1 MAADPAGP
9 LGRARANV
17 SGGVSVKDVSA
28 VVCTHRLERWGLL
41 LECLASLERQTLQP
55 LEVIV
60 VVDGRPEISKR
71 LAERGGPEITLS
83 TPQPSGLSVARNL
96 GLSQARGTF
105 VAFLDDDT
113 VAEESWLKTLRAV
126 LDDEAVAGV
135 GSASLPAWA
144 GSRPQWM
151 PEELLWTLGCSYR
164 GMPVTQSDV
173 RNVYGG
179 CACFRRDV
187 FTHFGGF
194 NPSLGR
200 TAVGL
205 AGCEETELCL
215 RVSSQSRKFRFV
227 HEPAAITY
235 HQVPP
240 PRQKVSYVLARC
252 LGEGRS
258 KAILRAVTGGATH
271 PLGREASYLMRTVPS
286 GIASN
291 IGQFLRGDAWGLA
304 RVVLLTVA
312 VMSTMIS
319 YVTTRIRI
327 FLGRQKLQWTPQR
340 IVIDNSPKSRL
351 SHTDETLG
359 EDLA

>member
-1 MAADPAGP
+1 M
-9 LGRARANV
+9 
-17 SGGVSVKDVSA
+17 KDVSA

-164 GMPVTQSDV
+164 GMPVVQSVV

-179 CACFRRDV
+179 CACFRRDI
-187 FTHFGGF
+187 FTRFGGF

-215 RVSSQSRKFRFV
+215 RVSSQSRKYRFV
-227 HEPAAITY
+227 HEPAAVTY
-235 HQVPP
+235 HQVPQA
-240 PRQKVSYVLARC
+240 RQRVGYVLSRC
-252 LGEGRS
+252 LWEGRS
-258 KAILRAVTGGATH
+258 KAILRAVTADATH
-271 PLGREASYLMRTVPS
+271 PLGREAVYVLRTVPS
-286 GIASN
+286 GIATN
-291 IGQFLRGDAWGLA
+291 IGQFLRGHAWGLA
-304 RVVLLTVA
+304 RAVLLPVA
-312 VMSTMIS
+312 AMTATAS
-319 YVTTRIRI
+319 YAITRIRI
-327 FLGRQKLQWTPQR
+327 FLGRQKLQLTPQP
-340 IVIDNSPKSRL
+340 IIAEPGPGPQL
-351 SHTDETLG
+351 GHAGETLSG
-359 EDLA
+359 DLV